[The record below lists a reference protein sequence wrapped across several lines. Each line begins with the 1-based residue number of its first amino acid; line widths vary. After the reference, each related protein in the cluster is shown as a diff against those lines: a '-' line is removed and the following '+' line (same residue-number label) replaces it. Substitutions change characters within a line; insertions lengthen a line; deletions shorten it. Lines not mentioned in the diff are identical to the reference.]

1 MKKPMAAALAVL
13 TVLLM
18 CFTVGIYLERNRP
31 AEPPA
36 LSYPSSADPSALNP
50 EGIPRIDLNTADAE
64 ALMTLPGIGSVF
76 AQRIVDY
83 RDSHGPFSSAADLL
97 EIEGFGAGRLENV
110 LDYITIGGQHEN
122 TGR

>member
-13 TVLLM
+13 AGLLM
-18 CFTVGIYLERNRP
+18 CFTVGVYLFRNRP

-36 LSYPSSADPSALNP
+36 LSYPLSADPSALNP
-50 EGIPRIDLNTADAE
+50 EGKPRIDLNTANAE

-97 EIEGFGAGRLENV
+97 EIEGFGTGRLENI